1 MGAGVMMTTARA
13 SESGKGGA
21 MLSRVAENLFWAA
34 RYVERVDG
42 LARLM
47 DQAFQVEFDAGFG
60 DGDSGPV
67 EAILEILS
75 CRAQF
80 TRETGDSARQSPQD
94 LLRWLA
100 FSKTGLVSIRS
111 MVAAARENARSTQE
125 ALSAEAW
132 NQINRFHLSMSSR
145 KAEARFAASPARFLE
160 AVKRS
165 CVLFAGLVDAT
176 QPRDEAFHFMQ
187 LGGFLERIDMTSR
200 ILASAAGTAL
210 IQSADDE
217 AAGGDLEG
225 LRWSGLLKAVG
236 AQEAYL
242 RRFRGDIT
250 SEGVLRFL
258 LLEQEF
264 PRSLRFGLN
273 RCMESLQEI
282 SGMERSHHVS
292 EAERLLGRLESDLRY
307 LEPSD
312 ILARGPVNFL
322 GEIQNTCTKV
332 GTEIANER
340 FV

>member
-1 MGAGVMMTTARA
+1 MMMTPLRPG
-13 SESGKGGA
+13 ESVKGGA

-47 DQAFQVEFDAGFG
+47 DQAFQVEFDAGF
-60 DGDSGPV
+60 DDNHFGPV
-67 EAILEILS
+67 ESILEILS
-75 CRAQF
+75 CRGQF
-80 TRETGDSARQSPQD
+80 LKEMGTEAAHSPQE

-125 ALSAEAW
+125 ALSSEAW

-210 IQSADDE
+210 IQSEDDTPAD
-217 AAGGDLEG
+217 DLEG

-242 RRFRGDIT
+242 RRTRSEIT
-250 SEGVLRFL
+250 CEGVLRFL

-282 SGMERSHHVS
+282 CGMERSTYVS

-312 ILARGPVNFL
+312 ILARGPVAFL
-322 GEIQNTCTKV
+322 GGIQETCSKV
-332 GTEIANER
+332 GMEIAREC

>member
-1 MGAGVMMTTARA
+1 MTMTASRSA
-13 SESGKGGA
+13 ESGRGGA

-47 DQAFQVEFDAGFG
+47 DQAFQVEFDAGF
-60 DGDSGPV
+60 DDNHCGPV
-67 EAILEILS
+67 ESILEILG
-75 CRAQF
+75 CRGEFLKEMGEDAVH
-80 TRETGDSARQSPQD
+80 SPQE

-100 FSKTGLVSIRS
+100 FSKSGLVSIRS

-125 ALSAEAW
+125 ALSSEAW

-145 KAEARFAASPARFLE
+145 KAEARFGASPARFLE
-160 AVKRS
+160 VVKRS

-176 QPRDEAFHFMQ
+176 QSRDEAFHFMQ
-187 LGGFLERIDMTSR
+187 LGAYLERIDMTSR

-210 IQSADDE
+210 IQSAHD
-217 AAGGDLEG
+217 GGTGDLEG

-242 RRFRGDIT
+242 RRARGET
-250 SEGVLRFL
+250 TCEGVLRFL

-264 PRSLRFGLN
+264 PRSLRFGLK
-273 RCMESLQEI
+273 RCLESLQEI
-282 SGMERSHHVS
+282 SGMERTTYVS

-307 LEPSD
+307 LEPSN
-312 ILARGPVNFL
+312 ILARGPVAFL
-322 GEIQNTCTKV
+322 GEVQETCSRV
-332 GTEIANER
+332 GMEIAREC